1 MNQSKCLSNH
11 SLKQEYQISKLS
23 SHCYYGVCPEGF
35 PSCHYQRK
43 QYCLCSVVK
52 TFSSWIVCQGLFQ
65 LDSFQASCVWVF
77 DLSFWGPKKHTY
89 DRFEVNIRLR
99 STHQASCW
107 NKDDQSHYCAQKDR
121 VKQENLC
128 VCYDTE
134 GAHFFLNRSWSI
146 VWLEVVFTPTTKFLM
161 DHLLREG
168 SSDDLLR
175 REPVLGVL
183 VLSHR
188 TVIHSV
194 THLRWHEV
202 KNIAKG
208 TMVPRV
214 ELCLPNILL

>member
-1 MNQSKCLSNH
+1 MSPW
-11 SLKQEYQISKLS
+11 EYLS
-23 SHCYYGVCPEGF
+23 SHFLIQGFETSALWSHFCWEGIPAEF

-65 LDSFQASCVWVF
+65 LDFFQASCVWVF

-107 NKDDQSHYCAQKDR
+107 KKNDQSQYCAQKDR

-183 VLSHR
+183 VFSHW

-208 TMVPRV
+208 TMDPRV